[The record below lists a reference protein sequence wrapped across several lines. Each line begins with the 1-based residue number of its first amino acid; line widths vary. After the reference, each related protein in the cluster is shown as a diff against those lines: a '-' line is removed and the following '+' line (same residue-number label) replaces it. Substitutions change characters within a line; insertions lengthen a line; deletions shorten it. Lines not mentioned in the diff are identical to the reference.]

1 MLSVEIAQDESSSI
15 TALIGYEKCS
25 SAMCTSASTCVCS
38 TREAILKAIQE
49 NDFMKNH
56 EPLQMKEIVDSMYP
70 VEYTKESWII
80 KEGEVGSMVYMLE
93 GKLHRRYS

>member
-1 MLSVEIAQDESSSI
+1 MRR
-15 TALIGYEKCS
+15 TRLIG
-25 SAMCTSASTCVCS
+25 CVRVSCS

-56 EPLQMKEIVDSMYP
+56 EPMQMKEIVDSMYP
-70 VEYTKESWII
+70 VEYTKDSWII

-93 GKLHRRYS
+93 GTHHHHQHHHHSTYSYEYSPS

>member
-1 MLSVEIAQDESSSI
+1 MDSVLHCIVLYSI
-15 TALIGYEKCS
+15 CS
-25 SAMCTSASTCVCS
+25 WHR

-56 EPLQMKEIVDSMYP
+56 EPIQMKEIVDAMYP
-70 VEYTKESWII
+70 VEYTKDSWII

-93 GKLHRRYS
+93 GAPHSFHFLPFLPFPVTTLLQSVH